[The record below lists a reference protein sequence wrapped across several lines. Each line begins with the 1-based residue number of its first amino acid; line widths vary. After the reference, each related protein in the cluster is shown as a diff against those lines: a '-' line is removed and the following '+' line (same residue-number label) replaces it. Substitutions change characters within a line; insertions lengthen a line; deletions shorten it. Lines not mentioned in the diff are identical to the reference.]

1 MARGK
6 GYGAGF
12 GFPRPRGGDDVSR
25 PTATKT
31 KGLYGEPNQSG
42 GIRVPTLIESYERDS
57 DYRRWEAGMQLWFG
71 EGKAWLDQQA
81 AFYAQLKTPPVGGAT
96 PLVVQVFASL
106 KSPESAWQTTMRP
119 RGAILMPTPIRPGQL
134 TLERDSA
141 DLSQHRLVYDVRD
154 ALDRDRL
161 AVWRSFIG
169 DQFEDSARGS
179 IYPSDLL
186 EQALGA
192 VALTL
197 VEVDVARQR
206 LAFDLS
212 RPFVRHVSGPQTYW
226 RRIGYSPQAPVFWL
240 ADGSRHLCSSARFE
254 CSCPDYQG
262 RAIAN
267 LQDTDGAVRERFPVE
282 SAGRG
287 VQIPWERDAIG
298 YAKKWRDL
306 DRRMDRRRECKHV
319 HAMRWQAGV
328 PYYEPSDYPSLGDR
342 GWVDDRSLL
351 DRAYSFREL
360 GQFLAKQMIGF
371 DRLLL
376 GVAPSI
382 GLDLDPTGELRGG
395 APTFRPVNQPILWN
409 DTNEPPYAW
418 CRQNDWWSPRGT
430 QRVLL
435 FDPPS
440 GGFVEEL
447 DGEPILKP
455 VPVLGL
461 GEDGPIL
468 PGQRQPRMGLALV
481 SRGGLLLR
489 LRVFTRPRGRLAGS
503 GSLGASRLVMDSNL
517 LGALEGRGG
526 LGLGTLY
533 AAPVADLLGALGG
546 RGQLVG
552 STLASTATRL
562 PIGVLTGA
570 GSLAGNLQVPP
581 QRNLEVVLAG
591 AGSLRAT
598 LTSKP
603 RRDYFAD
610 WVIQRYG
617 TEELGLIEWWGS

>member
-6 GYGAGF
+6 GYGAGV

-25 PTATKT
+25 PMVPRA
-31 KGLYGEPNQSG
+31 KGLYGEPNRPG

-57 DYRRWEAGMQLWFG
+57 DYRRWEAGMRLWFG
-71 EGKAWLDQQA
+71 KGKAWLDQQA
-81 AFYAQLKTPPVGGAT
+81 AFYAQLKTPPVSGAM

-106 KSPESAWQTTMRP
+106 DSPESAWQTTMRP

-134 TLERDSA
+134 SLERSSSDP
-141 DLSQHRLVYDVRD
+141 SQHRLVYDVRE

-179 IYPSDLL
+179 IYPDDLL
-186 EQALGA
+186 EQTLGA

-197 VEVDVARQR
+197 AEVDVARQR
-206 LAFDLS
+206 LLFDLS

-267 LQDTDGAVRERFPVE
+267 LQGTDGPVRERFPVE

-287 VQIPWERDAIG
+287 TQIPWERDAVG
-298 YAKKWRDL
+298 YSKKWRDL

-360 GQFLAKQMIGF
+360 AQFLARQMLGF

-382 GLDLDPTGELRGG
+382 GLELDPTGELRGG
-395 APTFRPVNQPILWN
+395 APTFRPVNRPILWS
-409 DTNEPPYAW
+409 DSTEPPYPW

-447 DGEPILKP
+447 GGEPILKL

-461 GEDGPIL
+461 GDDGPIL
-468 PGQRQPRMGLALV
+468 PGQRQPRIGLALEG
-481 SRGGLLLR
+481 RGGLLLR
-489 LRVFTRPRGRLAGS
+489 LRVFTRPRGRLQG
-503 GSLGASRLVMDSNL
+503 LGGLGGSRLVMDAL
-517 LGALEGRGG
+517 LEGPLAGRGG
-526 LGLGTLY
+526 LGLGPLY
-533 AAPVADLLGALGG
+533 AAPVADLEAVLGG
-546 RGQLVG
+546 AGQLSG
-552 STLASTATRL
+552 STLASTATRTPVAAL
-562 PIGVLTGA
+562 AGQGSLVAALRVPPQRNIEAVLTGA
-570 GSLAGNLQVPP
+570 GGLQ
-581 QRNLEVVLAG
+581 A
-591 AGSLRAT
+591 A
-598 LTSKP
+598 LTSRP
-603 RRDYFAD
+603 RRD
-610 WVIQRYG
+610 
-617 TEELGLIEWWGS
+617 